1 MPDIGRQQDAGLQ
14 PEDEDMAEAY
24 DPSQDH
30 DSTWRAPQTAVASET
45 YGLLGFFADLEQ
57 SAKAPKQ
64 HLQQLMPRC
73 DGSVLVKASP
83 LTIEQALAGGA
94 QCHIHA
100 SFQPQ
105 QATAASCTSILV

>member
-14 PEDEDMAEAY
+14 PEDEDMAEAN

-64 HLQQLMPRC
+64 HLQQLMPGC

-105 QATAASCTSILV
+105 QATAACCTS